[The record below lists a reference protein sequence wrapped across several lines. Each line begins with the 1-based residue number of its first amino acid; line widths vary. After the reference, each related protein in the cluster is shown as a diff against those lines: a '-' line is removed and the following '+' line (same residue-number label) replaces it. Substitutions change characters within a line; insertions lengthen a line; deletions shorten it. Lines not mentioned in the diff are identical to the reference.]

1 MEKELNNK
9 NVYEFIDEQI
19 SSLLTKG
26 IKNRNAKV
34 SIANVV
40 EMLLI
45 IESLIPEVVIDGD
58 EMVKYFSKKSHEA

>member
-45 IESLIPEVVIDGD
+45 IESLILEVVIDGD